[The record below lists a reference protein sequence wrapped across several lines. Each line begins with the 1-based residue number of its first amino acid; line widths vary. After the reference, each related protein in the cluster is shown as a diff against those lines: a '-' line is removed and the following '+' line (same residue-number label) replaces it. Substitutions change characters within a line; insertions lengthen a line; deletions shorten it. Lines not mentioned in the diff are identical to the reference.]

1 MDNCKHKWVFQ
12 ETQKKRKLENDSGTY
27 TAHFHRID
35 VYYCEKCCKVKKAEQ
50 KESVKLPFGGT
61 CHLSTYAPIWY

>member
-35 VYYCEKCCKVKKAEQ
+35 VYYC
-50 KESVKLPFGGT
+50 
-61 CHLSTYAPIWY
+61 